1 MENKPEV
8 LIVMYTNWLGG
19 GEALIRDI
27 FNQKC
32 MKSKNK
38 FIDFLIIGNPPKEFT
53 EGLVSNKYKV
63 SIIRTPKLEF
73 SRSFVFY
80 FLSTIFVFYGFLVY
94 LILNFNRA
102 RCYKVIHF
110 QDPRSFILGFWFCK
124 LIRAKPILHC
134 HGFNPINKVLFSR
147 LAQNIFKGAQFIFV
161 SKAIKEKYIS
171 PLSTINHKIIYNC
184 IDLEFWHIKRKK
196 FDKFTFIHVGRWVDF
211 KHQPD
216 IIEIFTKLNDKYPET
231 QLIIATPELPKNIQ
245 APKNVFFKIGKSTQ
259 EIRELYAKSHCFVMF
274 SDEREGWMLTIFE
287 AMAAGLPVI
296 GTNVGGMT
304 AIEYPFKIK
313 PGDKDGL
320 YSLMELYL
328 TDKSARE
335 KAIKASM
342 KNAKLFSAETTAK
355 EWYALYFQ

>member
-1 MENKPEV
+1 MDKPEV

-32 MKSKNK
+32 MRSKNK
-38 FIDFLIIGNPPKEFT
+38 VIDFLIIGNPPKEFT
-53 EGLVSNKYKV
+53 ESLVRNKYKV
-63 SIIRTPKLEF
+63 SMIRTPKLEF
-73 SRSFVFY
+73 SRSFIFY
-80 FLSTIFVFYGFLVY
+80 FLSTIFVFYGLIVY

-110 QDPRSFILGFWFCK
+110 QDPRSFIVGFWFCK
-124 LIRAKPILHC
+124 LIHAKPILHF
-134 HGFNPINKVLFSR
+134 HGYNPINKMLF
-147 LAQNIFKGAQFIFV
+147 LTPMKEIFKNVEFV
-161 SKAIKEKYIS
+161 FSSKAIFEKYAVGS
-171 PLSTINHKIIYNC
+171 SANYKIIQNG
-184 IDLEFWHIKRKK
+184 IDINFWNIKRRK
-196 FDKFTFIHVGRWVDF
+196 FGKFTFLHVGRWIDV
-211 KHQPD
+211 KHQSE
-216 IIEIFTKLNDKYPET
+216 IIETFVKLNKKYPRT
-231 QLIIATPELPKNIQ
+231 QLIIATDRLPREAAIQ
-245 APKNVFFKIGKSTQ
+245 SRNVIFIVGKGPQ

-287 AMAAGLPVI
+287 AMAAGLPII

-335 KAIKASM
+335 KAIKASI